1 MTGLRTDRPITAI
14 GAVVLVGLVLLAVGL
29 VAAVVLARN
38 TPAAGIAATAVPGSY
53 AYARVREAPPLDLT
67 DQDGNPFDLASLRG
81 RPVLVYFGYT
91 HCPDVCPTSI
101 GIINET
107 LTATGPGP
115 RVVFV
120 SIDPDRDDVAAMK
133 SYLRYLPAGYVGLSG
148 TPEAIRRVA
157 DGWGVQYAKIETGSA
172 GGYAMGHS
180 SEVYLIDGLG
190 QLRAA
195 FPFGTESP
203 PMTAAVRE
211 LLAEMPPPS
220 EPPATPFASGEAP
233 SSAPAPVATPSA
245 VAPTSSGVAPSS
257 TPATS
262 APGGSGTGLAL
273 YPRLVTTSIWAGGAS
288 PVILTVRDAAGLPL
302 DDTAT
307 VRVRVASPDGTP
319 VGPDVEAVPVHTVG
333 ETAVSFVATVDVP
346 SPGPWRLDLTDANGA
361 AASMEITAL
370 DPGSTARLGAP
381 APRIATPTLADV
393 GGNAAAISTV
403 REPDLRLSKTS
414 TAQATAAGKPYVLL
428 IDSSRFETTPA
439 CGRALLIVQYLV
451 DRWPG
456 VTFIHLEPY
465 EYSMVGGVPVLSGK
479 LTDPPVSRYARA
491 WGMGEPP
498 WPPTAQPW
506 MYVVDGA
513 GIVRAKYTGIMG
525 SDDIDVI
532 LAMLPEAGAAK

>member
-1 MTGLRTDRPITAI
+1 MTGQRTDRPLAAI
-14 GAVVLVGLVLLAVGL
+14 GAVVLAGLVLLAIGL
-29 VAAVVLARN
+29 VAVVVLVRN
-38 TPAAGIAATAVPGSY
+38 TPAAGVTAAIVPGSY
-53 AYARVREAPPLDLT
+53 AYAQVREAPPLDLT
-67 DQDGNPFDLASLRG
+67 DQDGNPFDLAALRG

-107 LTATGPGP
+107 LAATGPGP
-115 RVVFV
+115 RAVLV

-157 DGWGVQYAKIETGSA
+157 DGWGIQYAKIETGSA

-180 SEVYLIDGLG
+180 SDVYLVDGLG

-195 FPFGTESP
+195 FPFGMESP
-203 PMTAAVRE
+203 PITAAVRE
-211 LLAEMPPPS
+211 LLAEMPPPG
-220 EPPATPFASGEAP
+220 EPSATPFASGA
-233 SSAPAPVATPSA
+233 
-245 VAPTSSGVAPSS
+245 APSS
-257 TPATS
+257 TPAPSAATPAPTPAPS
-262 APGGSGTGLAL
+262 SGAPCAAAPGSPGALAL

-288 PVILTVRDAAGLPL
+288 PVILTIRDAAGLAL

-307 VRVRVASPDGTP
+307 VKVRVASLDGTP
-319 VGPDVEAVPVHTVG
+319 VGPDVEAVPVHREG
-333 ETAVSFVATVDVP
+333 ETAVSFVATVDAP
-346 SPGPWRLDLTDANGA
+346 SAGRWRLDLTDANGA
-361 AASMEITAL
+361 AASLEITAME
-370 DPGSTARLGAP
+370 PGATARLGAA

-393 GGNAAAISTV
+393 GGYPAVITTV
-403 REPDLRLSKTS
+403 RDPDLRLSTTS
-414 TAQATAAGKPYVLL
+414 TAQAMAAGKPYVLL

-439 CGRALLIVQYLV
+439 CGRALLIVKHLV

-465 EYSMVGGVPVLSGK
+465 EYSVVSGVPVLNGT
-479 LTDPPVSRYARA
+479 LTDPPVNRYARA

-525 SDDIDVI
+525 SDDVDVI
-532 LAMLPEAGAAK
+532 LAMLPEAATAP

>member
-1 MTGLRTDRPITAI
+1 MTGQRTDRPLAAI
-14 GAVVLVGLVLLAVGL
+14 GAVVLVGLVLLAIGL
-29 VAAVVLARN
+29 VAVVVLVRN
-38 TPAAGIAATAVPGSY
+38 TPAAGVTAAVVPGSY
-53 AYARVREAPPLDLT
+53 AYAQVREAPPLDLT
-67 DQDGNPFDLASLRG
+67 DQDGNPFDLAALRG

-101 GIINET
+101 GIVNET
-107 LTATGPGP
+107 LAATGPGP
-115 RVVFV
+115 RAVLV

-133 SYLRYLPAGYVGLSG
+133 TYLRYLPAGYVGLSG
-148 TPEAIRRVA
+148 TPEAIRRAA
-157 DGWGVQYAKIETGSA
+157 DGWGIQYAKIETGSA

-180 SEVYLIDGLG
+180 SDVYLVDGLG

-203 PMTAAVRE
+203 PMTAAVRK

-220 EPPATPFASGEAP
+220 EPSATPFASGA
-233 SSAPAPVATPSA
+233 
-245 VAPTSSGVAPSS
+245 APSS
-257 TPATS
+257 TPAPTPAPTPAATPS
-262 APGGSGTGLAL
+262 AATPSAAAPGSPGALAL

-288 PVILTVRDAAGLPL
+288 PVILTIRDAAGLAL
-302 DDTAT
+302 DDTAIVT
-307 VRVRVASPDGTP
+307 VRVASLDGTP
-319 VGPDVEAVPVHTVG
+319 VGPAVEAVPVHAEG

-346 SPGPWRLDLTDANGA
+346 SAGGWRLDLTDANGA
-361 AASMEITAL
+361 AASLEITAMES
-370 DPGSTARLGAP
+370 GATARLGAA

-393 GGNAAAISTV
+393 GGYPAVITTV
-403 REPDLRLSKTS
+403 RDPDLRLSTTS
-414 TAQATAAGKPYVLL
+414 TAQAMAAGKPYVLL

-439 CGRALLIVQYLV
+439 CGRALLIVKYLV

-465 EYSMVGGVPVLSGK
+465 EYSIVGGVPVLNGT
-479 LTDPPVSRYARA
+479 LTDPPVNRYARA

-525 SDDIDVI
+525 SDDVDVI
-532 LAMLPEAGAAK
+532 LAMLPEAATAP